1 MTSSPADPIPA
12 TVSVGAYLAHRL
24 VQLGAPHVL
33 GLPGDFN
40 LSLLDEMVA
49 VPGIEWVG
57 TTNEL
62 NAAYAVDAYA
72 RTTRRPA
79 ALVTTYG
86 VGELSAINGVAGSF
100 AEDVPVVAVTGMP
113 PTTARSSAAL
123 LHHTLVDG
131 DFDHFV
137 RAYSEVVAA
146 SAVLR
151 ETDATLQVDR
161 TLRAALETS
170 KPVYL
175 GVPSDVAL
183 LQVSS
188 AALGTPLTA
197 SASDPA
203 ALAGFRAA
211 LARALDGAA
220 LVTVLA
226 GTQVHRRRAEQRL
239 VDVAGHPGVRVATLA
254 GAKAV
259 LPEHHPASLGTYL
272 GAMTAAGA
280 VRDAVDGAQPLVL
293 AGTVF
298 SDVLTGQ
305 FSHRFDVGAA
315 IEMSISHAR
324 VGRAFFDGVHLE
336 DALAALDEVLG
347 EHDRAPAPQVP
358 APAPPPRAA
367 VDDDDALTQDE
378 LWHQVQAWL
387 PEDAITIADAGTAL
401 YGALGLTM
409 PRGTDLLA
417 QPIWSSIGYTLPAA
431 LGTCLAAPERP
442 TVLLIG
448 DGAAQLTATELATLW
463 QRGLAPVIVL
473 IDNAGYT
480 IERAIQSP
488 RAVYQ
493 DVTAWDWTALPAALA
508 PGVDVLTA
516 TASTVGGLRT
526 ALAAAREAT
535 GKRPVLVR
543 VVTGPDDAPPL
554 LAALG
559 ASLHAAAGG

>member
-1 MTSSPADPIPA
+1 M
-12 TVSVGAYLAHRL
+12 
-24 VQLGAPHVL
+24 
-33 GLPGDFN
+33 
-40 LSLLDEMVA
+40 
-49 VPGIEWVG
+49 
-57 TTNEL
+57 
-62 NAAYAVDAYA
+62 
-72 RTTRRPA
+72 
-79 ALVTTYG
+79 
-86 VGELSAINGVAGSF
+86 GELSAINGVAGSL
-100 AEDVPVVAVTGMP
+100 AEDVPVVAITGMP
-113 PTTARSSAAL
+113 PTGARTGAAL

-137 RAYSEVVAA
+137 RACSEVVAA
-146 SAVLR
+146 SAVLS
-151 ETDATLQVDR
+151 EQDATLQVDR

-175 GVPSDVAL
+175 GVPSDAAVL
-183 LQVSS
+183 PVSS
-188 AALGTPLTA
+188 AALGTPLVA

-211 LARALDGAA
+211 LAHALDGAA

-226 GTQVHRRRAEQRL
+226 GTQVHRRGAEQRL
-239 VDVAGHPGVRVATLA
+239 VDAAGHPGVRVATLA

-259 LPEHHPASLGTYL
+259 LPEHHPASLGTHM
-272 GAMTAAGA
+272 GAMTVTGA

-315 IEMSISHAR
+315 VETSISHAR
-324 VGRAFFDGVHLE
+324 VGRAFFDGVHLD

-347 EHDRAPAPQVP
+347 AGERSPALEVP
-358 APAPPPRAA
+358 APAEQPRTA
-367 VDDDDALTQDE
+367 VGDDEPLTQDE

-387 PEDAITIADAGTAL
+387 PENAITIADAGTAL

-409 PRGTDLLA
+409 PQGTELLA

-431 LGTCLAAPERP
+431 LGTCLSAPDRP

-448 DGAAQLTATELATLW
+448 DGAAQLTATELATIW
-463 QRGLAPVIVL
+463 QRGLAPVILL

-480 IERAIQSP
+480 IERVIQSP
-488 RAVYQ
+488 RAAYQ
-493 DVTAWDWTALPAALA
+493 DVTGWDWTALPAALA

-516 TASTVGGLRT
+516 TASTPGGLST
-526 ALAAAREAT
+526 ALADAREAM
-535 GKRPVLVR
+535 GVRPVLLR

-559 ASLHAAAGG
+559 ANLLDAAGAEG